1 MIGQFVLLLIILT
14 CGACEEDASCV
25 TLPEDSSHSHSRLT
39 VRCCP
44 NETRYLVD
52 DQVVSVTK
60 AVEARCVQY
69 LAANRLT
76 ATPQSNTALLACGFV
91 GTFVVGIICGGVGLR
106 VFQMFQLRRALR
118 PSQGF
123 PLHRW
128 SIWRAQRRAFHA
140 RAGRPASPVRVP
152 PRTPRTPQN
161 STIVGSRGLVSVV
174 PITQLV
180 APLPELSVE
189 SSQGVVRHSLR
200 TLLSL
205 DDAAVY
211 EHGTDTLDSNYG
223 YEVFESTNP
232 FATVRL
238 VVEEPVYDSVEYHP
252 VASAAPPACP
262 PPSPAEEALGAVGGS
277 ADFVDIAL

>member
-1 MIGQFVLLLIILT
+1 MGEL
-14 CGACEEDASCV
+14 
-25 TLPEDSSHSHSRLT
+25 DSEFF
-39 VRCCP
+39 RCS
-44 NETRYLVD
+44 ELH
-52 DQVVSVTK
+52 
-60 AVEARCVQY
+60 
-69 LAANRLT
+69 
-76 ATPQSNTALLACGFV
+76 
-91 GTFVVGIICGGVGLR
+91 
-106 VFQMFQLRRALR
+106 RALR
-118 PSQGF
+118 PNQGF

-128 SIWRAQRRAFHA
+128 SIWRARRRAFHA

-152 PRTPRTPQN
+152 PRSPKMPQN
-161 STIVGSRGLVSVV
+161 STIRGSRGLVSVV

-189 SSQGVVRHSLR
+189 TGQGVVRHSLR

-238 VVEEPVYDSVEYHP
+238 VVEEPVYDSVECHP
-252 VASAAPPACP
+252 EPNAVPPACP

-277 ADFVDIAL
+277 ADFENIAL